1 MTYSDVDAFSEEGS
15 AFRCIS
21 LSFHCVLS
29 ELLRLQAPRPQVE
42 EELPAVMRAE
52 EQLTRLD
59 REVLHML
66 VDDTKQS
73 HGSLYVY
80 NVLER
85 LDDWMGFG
93 SLKTDG

>member
-1 MTYSDVDAFSEEGS
+1 MLMHFQKKE
-15 AFRCIS
+15 RRKCIS
-21 LSFHCVLS
+21 MHFAIPLSFHCVLS

-59 REVLHML
+59 REVVGMTPSK
-66 VDDTKQS
+66 VMDPCM
-73 HGSLYVY
+73 YIMFW
-80 NVLER
+80 R
-85 LDDWMGFG
+85 DWMGFG